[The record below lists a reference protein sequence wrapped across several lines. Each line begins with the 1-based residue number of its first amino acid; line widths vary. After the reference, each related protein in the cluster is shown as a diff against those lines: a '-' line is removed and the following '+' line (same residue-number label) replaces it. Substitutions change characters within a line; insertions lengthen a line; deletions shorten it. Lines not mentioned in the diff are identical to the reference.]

1 MKGRIIMKIRVNGK
15 ETDIDNGM
23 TILSFLQ
30 SKGINPSTVVIE
42 YNYEIPERRKWG
54 SIFLKDNDNI
64 EVIKF
69 MGGG

>member
-1 MKGRIIMKIRVNGK
+1 MKVRVNGK
-15 ETDIDNGM
+15 EMNIDGNM

-30 SKGINPSTVVIE
+30 SKGINPSMVVVE
-42 YNYEIPERRKWG
+42 YNYEIPERQKWG

-64 EVIKF
+64 EVVKF